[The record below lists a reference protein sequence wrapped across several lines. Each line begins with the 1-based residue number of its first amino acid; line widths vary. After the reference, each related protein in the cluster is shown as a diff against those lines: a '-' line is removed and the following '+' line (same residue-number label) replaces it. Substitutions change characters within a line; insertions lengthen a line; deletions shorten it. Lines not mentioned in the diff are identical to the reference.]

1 MDLGRHQHFL
11 PHGTCYSW
19 NPDLLRL
26 QAASDVGIALA
37 YFSIP
42 VALLYVI
49 WKRRDTRFA
58 GFLAPFALFA
68 IACGLTHVMELWTI
82 WRPAFW
88 AGGKL
93 EAVTAVLSLAAAAVL
108 VPSLPKLLSLRT
120 PSELHLLNATLAREN
135 AAGLEALAA
144 VERQYQNLAAAMPLI
159 VWTADAAGSIDF
171 YNRCWFAYTG
181 LTPAQNGGSSWR
193 SIVHRDDSRE
203 FVEAWKRSV
212 RDGTP
217 FEVEA
222 RLKRAVDG
230 AYRWHLCR
238 AQPTRDAEGA
248 IDKWFGSCIDIDER
262 KTALDAVA
270 GYADTIHEKE
280 RLERDMHA
288 RKHAEAALRASEE
301 LFRKVEEFAPIGL
314 ALVSLD
320 GFFLRVNPA
329 LCALTGYSSA
339 ELRSR
344 TVHEITHPDDR
355 AADRALLERALEG
368 LITHYELQKRYIL
381 KDGNIVWVHVHC
393 SLVRDD
399 AGERP
404 SYFIRQTQD
413 ITEWKNAEVAI
424 KAAQRDALA
433 AASAKSR
440 FLATMSHEIR
450 TPMNGIIGVTELLSL
465 SKLSAEQNEYV
476 RIVHDSG
483 RSLLRV
489 LNDIL
494 DYSKIEAG
502 KLELEYFDFEV
513 RAQLTSIVS
522 LLGPQFATKRVMLAS
537 EVEPDVPL
545 ALRGDPGR
553 IRQVLMNL
561 MGNALKF
568 TPPGG
573 AVRVIIA
580 REAQAGDVVPI
591 RFTIVDTGPGITQ
604 EGRARL
610 FQPFSQVDESTTRK
624 YGGTGLGL
632 SICKQLVDIM
642 GGTIGVESAGTSGS
656 SFWFSI
662 PFQCAEAV
670 APSPETQAAAS
681 SATVT
686 AHVPRT
692 ERILLAE
699 DNEVNALLAMRQF
712 KRLGFTISV
721 VANGREALEAVAAER
736 FDAVFMDC
744 HMPEMDGLDATRRIR
759 TLADAPR
766 RCVPII
772 AMTADAQ
779 AEDKASC
786 LAAGMDDYISKP
798 ASLADLQRAIERW
811 IPVAAASGLD
821 A

>member
-1 MDLGRHQHFL
+1 MNLGPHQHFL
-11 PHGTCYSW
+11 PYGACYSW

-26 QAASDVGIALA
+26 HAASDAGLAIAYL
-37 YFSIP
+37 SLP
-42 VALLYVI
+42 VALLYFI
-49 WKRRDTRFA
+49 AKRRDARFA
-58 GFLAPFALFA
+58 GLLVPFALLTF
-68 IACGLTHVMELWTI
+68 ACGLTHLMGIWSIWHPAVWVEGEL
-82 WRPAFW
+82 
-88 AGGKL
+88 K
-93 EAVTAVLSLAAAAVL
+93 AVTAALSLAAAAVL
-108 VPSLPKLLSLRT
+108 LSLLPKLLSLRT
-120 PSELHLLNATLAREN
+120 PGELQPFDEKLAEEN
-135 AAGLEALAA
+135 ASRLEALVAS
-144 VERQYQNLAAAMPLI
+144 ERQYENLAAAMPLI
-159 VWTADAAGSIDF
+159 VWTAGADGSIDF
-171 YNRCWFAYTG
+171 YNRSWFAYTG
-181 LTPAQNGGSSWR
+181 LTPETSAASSWR
-193 SIVHRDDSRE
+193 SVVHPHDFGNLRE
-203 FVEAWKRSV
+203 TWKRSV
-212 RDGTP
+212 RDGSP

-222 RLKRAVDG
+222 RLRRAVDG

-238 AQPTRDAEGA
+238 ATPSREAAGT
-248 IDKWFGSCIDIDER
+248 IDKWFGSCSDIDER
-262 KTALDAVA
+262 KTALDAAA
-270 GYADTIHEKE
+270 GYADTVHEKE
-280 RLERDMHA
+280 RLERDMAA
-288 RKHAEAALRASEE
+288 RRHAEAALRASEE
-301 LFRKVEEFAPIGL
+301 LFRKVEEYAPIGL

-320 GFFLRVNPA
+320 GYFLRVNPA
-329 LCALTGYSSA
+329 LCALTGYASA

-344 TVHEITHPDDR
+344 TIQEITHPEDR
-355 AADRALLERALEG
+355 AADLALVERALAGE
-368 LITHYELQKRYIL
+368 IAHFELQNRYIF
-381 KDGNIVWVHVHC
+381 KDGNIVWVQVHC
-393 SLVRDD
+393 SLVRDG

-424 KAAQRDALA
+424 EAARGEALA
-433 AASAKSR
+433 AASAKAR

-465 SKLSAEQNEYV
+465 SPLSAEQNEYV

-502 KLELEYFDFEV
+502 KLELECVDFDV
-513 RAQLTSIVS
+513 RAQLGSIVS

-537 EVEPDVPL
+537 EIAPDVPL

-573 AVRVIIA
+573 EVRVIVA
-580 REAQAGDVVPI
+580 RVPQAGKAVPI
-591 RFTIVDTGPGITQ
+591 RFTIVDTGPGITA

-624 YGGTGLGL
+624 HGGTGLGL
-632 SICKQLVDIM
+632 SICKQLVDMM
-642 GGTIGVESAGTSGS
+642 GGSIGVESPGSGGSAFWFTVPFEDVVPRQFVQSAAAGS
-656 SFWFSI
+656 SES
-662 PFQCAEAV
+662 V
-670 APSPETQAAAS
+670 AAQTSRS
-681 SATVT
+681 
-686 AHVPRT
+686 

-721 VANGREALEAVAAER
+721 VTNGRLALDAVASEQ
-736 FDAVFMDC
+736 FDVVFMDC

-759 TLADAPR
+759 TLADSSR
-766 RCVPII
+766 RRVPII
-772 AMTADAQ
+772 ALTADAQ

-798 ASLADLQRAIERW
+798 ASLADLQRAIARW
-811 IPVAAASGLD
+811 IPAAATSEHPS
-821 A
+821 